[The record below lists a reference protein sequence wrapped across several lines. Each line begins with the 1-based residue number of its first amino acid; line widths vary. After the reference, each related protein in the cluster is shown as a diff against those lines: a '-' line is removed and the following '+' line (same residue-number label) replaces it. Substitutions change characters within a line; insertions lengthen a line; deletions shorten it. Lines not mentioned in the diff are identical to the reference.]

1 MPVIQGAQGVNKCVG
16 LCSAWGAALSER
28 VIAICRKCFPVFSV
42 ISQWCVQECSSL
54 LRGAEAII
62 FRYF

>member
-28 VIAICRKCFPVFSV
+28 VIAICRNVF
-42 ISQWCVQECSSL
+42 L
-54 LRGAEAII
+54 Y
-62 FRYF
+62 FR